1 MAEQNKTRI
10 VILGGGFAGLHAAIH
25 LDDTLALD
33 PNIEVTLVNRENFFL
48 FTPMLHEVAAS
59 DLDLT
64 NIVNPIRKLLK
75 RVNFFAGEVESIDV
89 ERKSVTV
96 SHGFDHHHHELVY
109 DHLVIGLGSITNFF
123 NLTGLAEK
131 ALTMKSL
138 GDAIHLRNHLIA
150 LLEEADT
157 ECSDDVRGPLLT
169 FVVAGGGFAG
179 VETIAGINDFVRE
192 AVRFYNNL
200 REDMLRVVLVHPG
213 DVILPELGPKLGRYA
228 QQKLSERGVEIL
240 VKTRVTTVTENGI
253 QLSSGEM
260 IKTEALIW
268 TAGTSPN
275 PVLMS
280 LPCIKDRGRL
290 VVNEMLQVPGHEGV
304 WALGDCA
311 VVPDPTTGRPHPPTA
326 QHALRQ
332 GKTLAKNLIAAVHHQ
347 PLTPFSFKT
356 IGQLAAIG
364 RRTGVA
370 NILGIKFSGFI
381 AWWLWRT
388 IYLSKLPRFEKKLRV
403 ALDWT
408 LDLLFTKDL
417 VQFQTF
423 RAPTVSHHEDQAQHK
438 IEVAV
443 G

>member
-1 MAEQNKTRI
+1 MAEQDKTRI
-10 VILGGGFAGLHAAIH
+10 LILGGGFAGLHAAMH
-25 LDDTLALD
+25 LDDTLARD
-33 PNIEVTLVNRENFFL
+33 PDIEVTLVNRENFFL

-64 NIVNPIRKLLK
+64 NIVNPVRKLLK
-75 RVNFFAGEVESIDV
+75 RVKFFAGEVASIDV
-89 ERKSVTV
+89 ERRAVTV
-96 SHGFDHHHHELVY
+96 SHGFDHHHHELPY

-123 NLTGLAEK
+123 NLPGLAEK

-138 GDAIHLRNHLIA
+138 GDAIHLRNHLIG
-150 LLEEADT
+150 LLEEADI

-169 FVVAGGGFAG
+169 LVVAGGGFAG

-192 AVRFYNNL
+192 AVHFYNNL
-200 REDMLRVVLVHPG
+200 REDMLRIVLVHPG
-213 DVILPELGPKLGRYA
+213 DVILPELGPKLGHYA
-228 QQKLSERGVEIL
+228 QQKLAARGVEIL
-240 VKTRVTTVTENGI
+240 VNTRVTGVTEHGI

-280 LPCIKDRGRL
+280 LPCMKDHGRI
-290 VVNEMLQVPGHEGV
+290 VVNETLQVPGYEGV

-311 VVPDPTTGRPHPPTA
+311 VVPDPKTGRPHPPTA

-332 GKTLAKNLIAAVHHQ
+332 GKTLAKNLIATIHNRS
-347 PLTPFSFKT
+347 LTPFSFKT

-370 NILGIKFSGFI
+370 NILDINFSGFI

-423 RAPTVSHHEDQAQHK
+423 RAPTVSHHEEQAQPK

>member
-1 MAEQNKTRI
+1 MAEQDKTRI
-10 VILGGGFAGLHAAIH
+10 LILGGGFAGLHAAMH
-25 LDDTLALD
+25 LDDTLARD
-33 PNIEVTLVNRENFFL
+33 PDIEVTLVNRENFFL

-64 NIVNPIRKLLK
+64 NIVNPVRKLLK
-75 RVNFFAGEVESIDV
+75 RVKFFAGEVASIDV
-89 ERKSVTV
+89 ERRAVTV
-96 SHGFDHHHHELVY
+96 SHGFDHHHHELPY

-123 NLTGLAEK
+123 NLPGLAEK

-138 GDAIHLRNHLIA
+138 GDAIHLRNHLIG
-150 LLEEADT
+150 LLEEADI

-169 FVVAGGGFAG
+169 LVVAGGGFAG

-192 AVRFYNNL
+192 AVHFYNNL
-200 REDMLRVVLVHPG
+200 REDMLRIVLVHPG
-213 DVILPELGPKLGRYA
+213 DVILPELGPKLGHYA
-228 QQKLSERGVEIL
+228 QQKLAARGVEIL
-240 VKTRVTTVTENGI
+240 VNSRVTGVTEHGI

-280 LPCIKDRGRL
+280 LPCMKDHGRI
-290 VVNEMLQVPGHEGV
+290 VVNETLQVPGYEGV

-311 VVPDPTTGRPHPPTA
+311 VVPDPKTGRPHPPTA

-332 GKTLAKNLIAAVHHQ
+332 GKTLAKNLIATIHNRS
-347 PLTPFSFKT
+347 LTPFSFKT

-370 NILGIKFSGFI
+370 NILDINFSGFI

-423 RAPTVSHHEDQAQHK
+423 RAPTVSHHEEQAQPK